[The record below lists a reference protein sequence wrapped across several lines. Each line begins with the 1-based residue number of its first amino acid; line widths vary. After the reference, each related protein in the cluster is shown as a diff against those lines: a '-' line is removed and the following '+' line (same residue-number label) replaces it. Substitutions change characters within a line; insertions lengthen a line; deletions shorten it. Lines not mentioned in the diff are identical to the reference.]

1 MTWLILV
8 LSAVLICATLS
19 RRFGGSGA
27 DLDYVG
33 LRHIT
38 AEAGLSNA
46 IAKDGKIGKE
56 AEE

>member
-1 MTWLILV
+1 MANI
-8 LSAVLICATLS
+8 SAQCCPHLCHIKQEV
-19 RRFGGSGA
+19 GGSGA